1 MRHAAI
7 LDVLRAIKDVSGIH
21 PEIGTWWYAPA
32 KRLRLSGERGHW
44 EALEIQIVIEPL
56 DETVDCD
63 RVAAELG
70 SQLPGASVLVR
81 LPRVTA
87 EEQRLFGLKSR
98 YLTPA
103 VNAWRCLSCR
113 RTRSV

>member
-32 KRLRLSGERGHW
+32 RRLRLSGERGSW
-44 EALEIQIVIEPL
+44 EALEIEIVIEPPL
-56 DETVDCD
+56 DGTVDCD

-70 SQLPGASVLVR
+70 SQLPGDSVVVR
-81 LPRVTA
+81 LHRGTA
-87 EEQRLFGLKSR
+87 EQQRLFRLMSR
-98 YLTPA
+98 EVTSTANSLRA
-103 VNAWRCLSCR
+103 S
-113 RTRSV
+113 S

>member
-32 KRLRLSGERGHW
+32 KRLRLSGERGRGRG
-44 EALEIQIVIEPL
+44 EFLEIEIVIEPL
-56 DETVDCD
+56 DGTVDCD

-70 SQLPGASVLVR
+70 SQLPGDSVLVR
-81 LPRVTA
+81 LHRGTA
-87 EEQRLFGLKSR
+87 EEQRLFRLKSR
-98 YLTPA
+98 DLTSA
-103 VNAWRCLSCR
+103 VDSWRVS
-113 RTRSV
+113 S